1 MLGLAESKA
10 TTCFIEGVQFSKS
23 FSPQQLRPTPISLK
37 SWKMFVPLLLFFSLP
52 VVALA
57 SDALDF
63 DNYEVQYQNQVGRCQ
78 LASVDEAYKYTIL
91 AEDYMIQINL
101 VATVGADD
109 PDAFYEQNVLPR
121 QANNMEVVA
130 PSVGLEL
137 TGEDVRQL
145 FVTLSKR
152 RLAYHIWTMPRV
164 CLRPDGRASVYLR
177 ETGNVQN
184 GEDGEGGGDVFR
196 VFTSVRLDF
205 NRLGKVRRL
214 VSVRD
219 QTLLGNEVFEGN
231 APTP

>member
-1 MLGLAESKA
+1 MLFPFFLSMILPAVVWA
-10 TTCFIEGVQFSKS
+10 TEV
-23 FSPQQLRPTPISLK
+23 
-37 SWKMFVPLLLFFSLP
+37 
-52 VVALA
+52 
-57 SDALDF
+57 LDF
-63 DNYEVQYQNQVGRCQ
+63 DNYQVQYQPQLGRCQ
-78 LASVDEAYKYTIL
+78 LASADEAYKYTIL
-91 AEDYMIQINL
+91 AEDYMIQVNL
-101 VATVGADD
+101 VATIGAED
-109 PDAFYEQNVLPR
+109 PDAFYEENVLPR
-121 QANNMEVVA
+121 QANNMEVIA

-137 TGEDVRQL
+137 TGDDVRQL

-184 GEDGEGGGDVFR
+184 GEDGEGGGEVFR
-196 VFTSVRLDF
+196 VFTSIRLDF

-219 QTLLGNEVFEGN
+219 QTLLGNEVFEGY